1 MIAAIHQPN
10 FFPWMGYF
18 RKIARAD
25 VFVFLDSVQIPRS
38 AGRWTNRVR
47 LLVGGRPAWVSCPI
61 HRASGQYQAINT
73 VAIDNSQ
80 PWRRKMCRT
89 LEINYGKSQYFKV
102 MFPLLSGFI
111 HEMEEGISAYNINN
125 IMGICNLIG
134 IGTRF
139 EVASSLRHSNSGL
152 AGSALL
158 AHLCQALGADTYLA
172 GDGADGYERP
182 EEYEGRGISLIH
194 NRFVP
199 PAYPQ
204 VGGGDGFLPGLS
216 IIDALMNCGAERT
229 REILLM

>member
-25 VFVFLDSVQIPRS
+25 VFVFLDSVQMPLS
-38 AGRWTNRVR
+38 VPRWTNRVR

-61 HRASGQYQAINT
+61 HRISGQCQAINT
-73 VAIDNSQ
+73 VAIDDSQ

-89 LEINYGKSQYFKV
+89 LEINYGKSQYFKAI
-102 MFPLLSGFI
+102 FPVLSGFI
-111 HEMEEGISAYNINN
+111 HEKREDISAYNINN
-125 IMGICNLIG
+125 IMGICHLIG
-134 IGTRF
+134 IEARF
-139 EVASSLRHSNSGL
+139 EVASSLPCSSSGL
-152 AGSALL
+152 SGSTLL

-172 GDGADGYERP
+172 GDGAGGYERP

-199 PAYPQ
+199 PVYPQ
-204 VGGGDGFLPGLS
+204 VGGDDGFLPGLS
-216 IIDALMNCGAERT
+216 IIDALMNCGTKRT
-229 REILLM
+229 KEMLLM